1 MEGLAIYP
9 GSFDPVTNGHLDIAY
24 RALHVFPKVIMA
36 IAVNVRKQPMFSV
49 EERLEMLK
57 EALAGVERVEV
68 DFFRGLLVDYAV
80 QKQAHV
86 IVRGLRALSDFENEF
101 QMAHMNR
108 RLCPDLE
115 TMFMMTGQD
124 HFYISSQTVKEVA
137 FHGGDV
143 RGLVPDCVISRFA
156 EKHGRKT

>member
-1 MEGLAIYP
+1 VVSVAI
-9 GSFDPVTNGHLDIAY
+9 
-24 RALHVFPKVIMA
+24 
-36 IAVNVRKQPMFSV
+36 NVRKKPSFTV
-49 EERLEMLK
+49 EERVEMIQDTLK
-57 EALAGVERVEV
+57 GVGRVEV
-68 DFFRGLLVDYAV
+68 DSFSGLLVDYA
-80 QKQAHV
+80 KHRNARV

-124 HFYISSQTVKEVA
+124 HFYISSQTVKEVD

-143 RGLVPDCVISRFA
+143 RGLVPDCVIRRFA